1 MSEALQSLEA
11 ALYPIVV
18 NINTYLS
25 SYILVFLLIGVG
37 LFYSIRTRFVQVRCF
52 GEGMK
57 KVFGNVSLRG
67 GRQEQG
73 MSSFQALATAIAAQV
88 GTGNI
93 VGGSGA
99 ILAGGPGAIFWMWII
114 AFFGMATI
122 YAEATLAQKTR
133 VKDKDGNIQGGPVY
147 YITTAFKGGLGKFL
161 AGFFAVAIIL
171 ALGFMGC
178 MVQSNSIGSTFETA
192 FGVPAWIVG
201 IVLAVVFLVCISGG
215 GKQIANIT
223 AVLVPVMGVL
233 YLAVTLFVVFTH
245 ISLIPAVF
253 ASIFRNAFNFQA
265 IFGGF
270 VGSALMQGIKRGL
283 FSNEAGI
290 GAAACAAGSAGV
302 SHPAKQGLVQV
313 LSVFIDTI
321 VVCTATA
328 MLLLCSG
335 VDPTAEAAGMPFVQ
349 QAMAGTLG
357 QFGVIFI
364 TVALFLFAFTTLLG
378 NFYYAETGLSYL
390 FNQAP
395 SRTAVYVQ
403 RAIATV
409 VVCLGATMQLTVVWD
424 TADVLMGLMALI
436 NVPVIVLLL
445 KPALRCLDDYI
456 QQKKSGKNPE
466 FKASSIGLKEKV
478 DFWN

>member
-1 MSEALQSLEA
+1 
-11 ALYPIVV
+11 
-18 NINTYLS
+18 
-25 SYILVFLLIGVG
+25 
-37 LFYSIRTRFVQVRCF
+37 
-52 GEGMK
+52 
-57 KVFGNVSLRG
+57 
-67 GRQEQG
+67 
-73 MSSFQALATAIAAQV
+73 
-88 GTGNI
+88 
-93 VGGSGA
+93 
-99 ILAGGPGAIFWMWII
+99 
-114 AFFGMATI
+114 
-122 YAEATLAQKTR
+122 
-133 VKDKDGNIQGGPVY
+133 
-147 YITTAFKGGLGKFL
+147 
-161 AGFFAVAIIL
+161 
-171 ALGFMGC
+171 
-178 MVQSNSIGSTFETA
+178 
-192 FGVPAWIVG
+192 
-201 IVLAVVFLVCISGG
+201 
-215 GKQIANIT
+215 
-223 AVLVPVMGVL
+223 
-233 YLAVTLFVVFTH
+233 
-245 ISLIPAVF
+245 
-253 ASIFRNAFNFQA
+253 
-265 IFGGF
+265 
-270 VGSALMQGIKRGL
+270 MQGIKRGL